1 MLQRHLTILGNDQPT
16 LQLSLAAVRSGH
28 PVRCVFPEVRHSAW
42 LIGQALR
49 RLLLRLLADSPA
61 SRRTLNSTGG
71 GMPLLRALLRRALA
85 DEVIDQRSQLSAAGV
100 TVLFGEAAFRRPGQL
115 TLHSSQRRQP
125 AVIDFTCCVIVSG
138 VRHLLPES
146 DAQRNIMD
154 TERLFQQ
161 AHQPPELCVLGGDEV
176 SLGVAALFS
185 LFGSSV
191 ELFAEGDLPETMAEL
206 AEHAGVRMR
215 ARMATAPLSAGI
227 QVPAERTVLD
237 CRRAVG
243 FTEHLNLTSIG
254 VETDD
259 CGRLWCSNRLETWCQ
274 HVFGA
279 GAVVGFT
286 AAGFSS
292 VTAQIEAILQQ
303 VATSELSRPG
313 RSQSLTR

>member
-1 MLQRHLTILGNDQPT
+1 MLQRHLTIVGNDQPT
-16 LQLSLAAVRSGH
+16 LQLSLAAVRRGH
-28 PVRCVFPEVRHSAW
+28 PVRCVYPEVRHSAW

-61 SRRTLNSTGG
+61 SRRTSAVGGG

-100 TVLFGEAAFRRPGQL
+100 TVLFSEAAFRRPGQL
-115 TLHSSQRRQP
+115 MLQSSQRRQP
-125 AVIDFTCCVIVSG
+125 ATLDIANCVIVSG

-146 DAQRNIMD
+146 DVQRNIMD

-161 AHQPPELCVLGGDEV
+161 AHQPAELSVLGGDEV
-176 SLGVAALFS
+176 ALGVAALFS

-191 ELFAEGDLPETMAEL
+191 ELLAEDDLPETMAEL

-215 ARMATAPLSAGI
+215 VRKAIAPFSEGI
-227 QVPAERTVLD
+227 QVPSERTVLD
-237 CRRAVG
+237 CRRVVG

-292 VTAQIEAILQQ
+292 VTAQVEAILQQ
-303 VATSELSRPG
+303 VADSDLSRPG
-313 RSQSLTR
+313 RSQSVTR